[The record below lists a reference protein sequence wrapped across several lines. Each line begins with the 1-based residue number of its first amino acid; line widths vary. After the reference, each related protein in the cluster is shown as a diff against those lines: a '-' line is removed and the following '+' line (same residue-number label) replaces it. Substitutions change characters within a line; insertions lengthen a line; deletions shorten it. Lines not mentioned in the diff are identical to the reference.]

1 MRETLVLNASFEP
14 LSTVSLRRAVV
25 LVMQDKAVV
34 EQAHPGLRVRA
45 ADVDVPMPQVIR
57 LCRYVRV
64 PFRQRAPWSRRG
76 VLVRDRHRCA
86 YCGRRATT
94 VDHVQPRSRGGGD
107 TWLNTVAACAEDN
120 QRKADRTP
128 EQAGM
133 RLLVRPFEP
142 TPADA
147 LLLALGV
154 RDRAGLPE
162 WLALRRSGWPGPPER
177 RGYLSSSWTIAAMPT
192 TTMRPRR
199 AVGGRRRPIRA
210 PIIPPMV
217 APAAMRPTAAQSMWA
232 AKMKKIAATR

>member
-14 LSTVSLRRAVV
+14 LSTVSLHRAVV

-34 EQAHPGLRVRA
+34 EQAHSGLRFRA
-45 ADVDVPMPQVIR
+45 AQVDIPVPQVIR
-57 LCRYVRV
+57 LSRYVRV
-64 PFRQRAPWSRRG
+64 PFRQRAAWSRRG

-94 VDHVQPRSRGGGD
+94 VDHLVPKSRGGTD
-107 TWLNTVAACAEDN
+107 TWLNTVAACSEDN

-133 RLLVRPFEP
+133 RLLAQPFEP

-162 WLALRRSGWPGPPER
+162 WLAR
-177 RGYLSSSWTIAAMPT
+177 
-192 TTMRPRR
+192 
-199 AVGGRRRPIRA
+199 
-210 PIIPPMV
+210 
-217 APAAMRPTAAQSMWA
+217 TA
-232 AKMKKIAATR
+232 

>member
-34 EQAHPGLRVRA
+34 EQAHPGLRIRA
-45 ADVDVPMPQVIR
+45 AAVDVPVPQVIR

-94 VDHVQPRSRGGGD
+94 VDHVQPRSRGGAD
-107 TWLNTVAACAEDN
+107 SWLNTVAACTEDN

-133 RLLVRPFEP
+133 RLLAPPFEP
-142 TPADA
+142 TPADT

-154 RDRAGLPE
+154 RDRVELPS
-162 WLALRRSGWPGPPER
+162 WLAL
-177 RGYLSSSWTIAAMPT
+177 
-192 TTMRPRR
+192 
-199 AVGGRRRPIRA
+199 
-210 PIIPPMV
+210 
-217 APAAMRPTAAQSMWA
+217 PA
-232 AKMKKIAATR
+232 